1 MKLLHV
7 DKILEFLATKT
18 DKELKLEES
27 VETDLDEIDKSY
39 EGRNDS
45 VVMAHYLYEE
55 SNDDKTYAVIS
66 GEDAKILEFLEIDN
80 DNGEQ
85 TSLWKFTDEEE

>member
-7 DKILEFLATKT
+7 DNILEFLATKT

>member
-7 DKILEFLATKT
+7 DNILEFLATKT

-45 VVMAHYLYEE
+45 VIMAHYLYEE

>member
-7 DKILEFLATKT
+7 DNILEFLATKT

-27 VETDLDEIDKSY
+27 VETSLDEIDKSY

-85 TSLWKFTDEEE
+85 TSLWKFTDEE

>member
-27 VETDLDEIDKSY
+27 VETSLDEIDKSY

-45 VVMAHYLYEE
+45 VIMAHYLYEE

>member
-7 DKILEFLATKT
+7 DNILEFLATKT

-27 VETDLDEIDKSY
+27 VETSLDEIDKSY